1 MIKLERHEWT
11 SIIIMI
17 SLFILVGFVQGWS
30 VSLVILNMCIVSAIM
45 TMGVN
50 ISWGYAGVINFGVMG
65 FLAMGGLAAV
75 LVSYP
80 PITEAWKAGGTGIGI
95 SFVLLIILITAVVY
109 INKIVKKK
117 TNRYIINALIIFFG
131 ILIIRHFYLN
141 ATASIEDVNPA
152 IEGFLGGL
160 GLPIIFSWIVGG
172 FFAAG
177 VAFVIG
183 KVALGLRSDYLAI
196 VTLGISEIVVSVL
209 KHEEW
214 LSRGVKNVIGLK
226 RPVPYEMNL
235 QNTDWFINLITYL
248 NTSKLNDII
257 DVSERQEVLNKLIID
272 GSSIFVKL
280 SYAFL
285 FLIVM
290 FIIFY
295 FANKAQ
301 LSPWGRMMRAIR
313 DNEIAAN
320 AMGKDVVKQHL
331 IIFVIGAAI
340 VGVAGAMLV
349 TLDGL
354 FTPSSYR
361 PLRFTFIIWIM
372 VIVGGSGNNLGAIY
386 GGFVIWFAWIEAA
399 PITTFIINQLTAGLD
414 PTNTLRLHLLDSVPY
429 FRYLLMGL
437 ILLLIL
443 RYRPKGIIPEKVRHS

>member
-95 SFVLLIILITAVVY
+95 SIVLLIILITVVVY

-141 ATASIEDVNPA
+141 ATSSIEDVNPA

-226 RPVPYEMNL
+226 RPVPYEINL

-399 PITTFIINQLTAGLD
+399 PITTFIIDQLTAGLD

>member
-1 MIKLERHEWT
+1 MIKLERYEWT

-17 SLFILVGFVQGWS
+17 LLFILVGFVQGWS

-80 PITEAWKAGGTGIGI
+80 PITDAWKAGGTGIGI

-109 INKIVKKK
+109 INRIVIKK
-117 TNRYIINALIIFFG
+117 TNRYIINALVIFFG
-131 ILIIRHFYLN
+131 ILIVRHFYLN

-226 RPVPYEMNL
+226 RPVPYEINL

-280 SYAFL
+280 CYAFL

-295 FANKAQ
+295 FSNKAQ

-399 PITTFIINQLTAGLD
+399 PVTTFIINQLTAGLD

>member
-1 MIKLERHEWT
+1 MKFEKYEWIAI
-11 SIIIMI
+11 SIMV
-17 SLFILVGFVQGWS
+17 SLFIFVGFVQGWS
-30 VSLVILNMCIVSAIM
+30 VSLVILNMCIISAIM

-75 LVSYP
+75 IVSYP
-80 PITEAWKAGGTGIGI
+80 PVREAWQVGGTGLGI
-95 SFVLLIILITAVVY
+95 SLVLLAMLVFAVMY
-109 INKIVKKK
+109 INKVIEKK
-117 TNRYIINALIIFFG
+117 TTRYWINGIIIFLG
-131 ILIIRHFYLN
+131 IIIIRHFYLN
-141 ATASIEDVNPA
+141 ATANIEDVNPA
-152 IEGFLGGL
+152 LAGFLGGL
-160 GLPIIFSWIVGG
+160 GLPIIFSWLVGG
-172 FFAAG
+172 LFAAG

-226 RPVPYEMNL
+226 RPVPYEIDL
-235 QNTDWFINLITYL
+235 QNSDWFINIISYL
-248 NTSKLNDII
+248 NSSKLNNVVDAN
-257 DVSERQEVLNKLIID
+257 ERQELLNNLIID
-272 GSSIFVKL
+272 SSGIFVKL
-280 SYAFL
+280 SYAIL

-290 FIIFY
+290 LIIFY

-313 DNEIAAN
+313 DNETAAN

-354 FTPSSYR
+354 FTPSGYR

-372 VIVGGSGNNLGAIY
+372 VIVGGSGNNLGAIF

-399 PITTFIINQLTAGLD
+399 PITTFIINQLTSGLE
-414 PTNTLRLHLLDSVPY
+414 PTNALKLHLLDSVPY
-429 FRYLLMGL
+429 FRYLFMGL

-443 RYRPKGIIPEKVRHS
+443 RYRPKGIIPERVRHS